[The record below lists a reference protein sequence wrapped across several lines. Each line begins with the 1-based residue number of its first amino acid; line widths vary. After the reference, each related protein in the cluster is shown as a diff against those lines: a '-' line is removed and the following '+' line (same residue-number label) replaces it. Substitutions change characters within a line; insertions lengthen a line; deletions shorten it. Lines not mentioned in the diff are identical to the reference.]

1 MTMGLFEG
9 TNITRITMARHV
21 KEFPS
26 SYTFLDKLIAY
37 VKDESGNLSTLHEL
51 SFLWLNVFLWHL
63 HFHNKNH
70 FLAMF
75 SSKHAKCLQ

>member
-37 VKDESGNLSTLHEL
+37 VKDESGNLSTL
-51 SFLWLNVFLWHL
+51 
-63 HFHNKNH
+63 
-70 FLAMF
+70 A
-75 SSKHAKCLQ
+75 